1 MEIKYLL
8 AALRWAATFH
18 RRALGLF
25 FLIVST
31 SAYSQQSFTIKEAVQ
46 YALKNHI
53 TIKNAELEIYSA
65 ENTIKQVKA
74 AGMPQISGQFQYTAN
89 VIVPTQLVDAK
100 NFNPQ
105 AADGE
110 VVKFKFGVPWGGQV
124 GIGVN
129 QLVFDATWL
138 VGLKAA
144 PVYRELAQRTVTN
157 SKVSVAENVMKA
169 YYSVLVAEER
179 SKILT
184 LNISRLDTLLR
195 EIKIMNE
202 KGFVEKLDVDRL
214 QVQRNN
220 LVTETIKVQNLIQLS
235 YGLLKFQ
242 MGIKQQESVSLKDK
256 LSETD
261 INMLQLPEYLG
272 VDYGNRIEYST
283 LMTQRK
289 LTTLDIERIE
299 KGSLPKVFFSG
310 SLGAG
315 HSNPRFNP
323 FERWFG
329 SSALSLGVQ
338 IPIYDSGLR
347 KIQVQQQN
355 INLTKIDQSALLL
368 RESFELQA
376 SQGIISLKN
385 GLETLKS
392 QKANMELATEIV
404 RVSKIKYQAGAGT
417 NIEVVNAESS
427 LKEAQTNYFAAL
439 YDLLIAKVDLDKAM
453 GKLLV
458 E

>member
-1 MEIKYLL
+1 MKIKHLK
-8 AALRWAATFH
+8 
-18 RRALGLF
+18 RALSLL
-25 FLIVST
+25 FLILVVT
-31 SAYSQQSFTIKEAVQ
+31 NAYSQQSFTLKEAVQ

-53 TIKNAELEIYSA
+53 NVKNAELEIYSA

-74 AGMPQISGQFQYTAN
+74 AGMPQINGQFQYTSN
-89 VIVPTQLVDAK
+89 VIVPTQLVAAK

-105 AADGE
+105 AAEGE
-110 VVKFKFGVPWGGQV
+110 VVKFKFGVPWGGQA
-124 GIGVN
+124 GIGLN
-129 QLVFDATWL
+129 QLIFDATWL

-144 PVYRELAQRTVTN
+144 PVYRELAQRTVAT
-157 SKVSVAENVMKA
+157 SKVGVVENVMKA

-179 SKILT
+179 SKLLG
-184 LNISRLDTLLR
+184 LNISRLDTMLR
-195 EIKIMNE
+195 ELKIMNE

-220 LVTETIKVQNLIQLS
+220 LVTETQKVENLIQLS
-235 YGLLKFQ
+235 YALLKFQ
-242 MGIKQQESVSLKDK
+242 MGMKQQESLTLKDK

-261 INMLQLPEYLG
+261 INQLQLPEYQG
-272 VDYGNRIEYST
+272 VDYANRVEYAT
-283 LMTQRK
+283 LMTQKK
-289 LTTLDIERIE
+289 LTTLDIERIQ
-299 KGSLPKVFFSG
+299 KGALPKVFFSG

-329 SSALSLGVQ
+329 SSALTLGVQ

-347 KIQVQQQN
+347 KLQIQQQN
-355 INLTKIDQSALLL
+355 INLTRIDQSALFL

-376 SQGIISLKN
+376 TQGIISLKN
-385 GLETLKS
+385 GLETLKT
-392 QKANMELATEIV
+392 QKANLDLAQEVV

-453 GKLLV
+453 GKLLA

>member
-1 MEIKYLL
+1 MKIKHLRVFPLL
-8 AALRWAATFH
+8 
-18 RRALGLF
+18 
-25 FLIVST
+25 FLILST
-31 SAYSQQSFTIKEAVQ
+31 TAFSQQSFSLKEAVQ
-46 YALKNHI
+46 YGIKNHL
-53 TIKNAELEIYSA
+53 TVKNAQLEIYSA
-65 ENTIKQVKA
+65 ENTIKQIKA
-74 AGMPQISGQFQYTAN
+74 SGMPQINGQFQYTSN
-89 VIVPTQLVDAK
+89 LIIPTQLLEAK
-100 NFNPQ
+100 NFNPN
-105 AADGE
+105 AAEGE
-110 VVKFKFGVPWGGQV
+110 VTKFKFGVPWGGQA

-129 QLVFDATWL
+129 QLIFDATWL

-144 PVYRELAQRTVTN
+144 PVYRELAQRGVTS
-157 SKVSVAENVMKA
+157 SKITVAENVMKA

-179 SKILT
+179 SKILL
-184 LNISRLDTLLR
+184 LNINRMDTLLR

-220 LVTETIKVQNLIQLS
+220 LVTETQKVKNLIQLS

-242 MGIKQQESVSLKDK
+242 MGMKQQETLTLKDK

-261 INMLQLPEYLG
+261 LSTLQLPEYQG
-272 VDYGNRIEYST
+272 VDYANRIEYST

-289 LTTLDIERIE
+289 LTTLDIERIQ
-299 KGSLPKVFFSG
+299 KGVLPKVFFSG
-310 SLGAG
+310 SLGAS

-329 SSALSLGVQ
+329 SSALSIGVQ
-338 IPIYDSGLR
+338 VPIYDSGLR
-347 KIQVQQQN
+347 KTQIQQQN
-355 INLTKIDQSALLL
+355 IALTKIDQSALLL

-376 SQGIISLKN
+376 SQSIISLQN

-392 QKANMELATEIV
+392 QKANMELATEV
-404 RVSKIKYQAGAGT
+404 LRVSKIKYQAGAGT

-439 YDLLIAKVDLDKAM
+439 YDLLIAKVDLDKAS
-453 GKLLV
+453 GKLLA

>member
-1 MEIKYLL
+1 MKIKHLRVAYGLL
-8 AALRWAATFH
+8 LVALSTAAF
-18 RRALGLF
+18 G
-25 FLIVST
+25 
-31 SAYSQQSFTIKEAVQ
+31 QQSFSLKEAVQ
-46 YALKNHI
+46 YGLKNHL
-53 TIKNAELEIYSA
+53 TVKNAELEIYSA
-65 ENTIKQVKA
+65 ENTIKQVKV
-74 AGMPQISGQFQYTAN
+74 AGLPQISGQFQYTAN
-89 VIVPTQLVDAK
+89 VIVPTSLIGAS

-105 AADGE
+105 AAPGE
-110 VVKFKFGVPWGGQV
+110 VIKVKFGVPWGGQA
-124 GIGVN
+124 GIGLN
-129 QLVFDATWL
+129 QLIFDATWL

-157 SKVSVAENVMKA
+157 SKTAVAENVMKA

-179 SKILT
+179 SKILD
-184 LNISRLDTLLR
+184 LNITRLDTLLY
-195 EIKIMNE
+195 EIKVMNE

-214 QVQRNN
+214 RVQRNN
-220 LVTETIKVQNLIQLS
+220 LITEKQKVQNLIQLS

-242 MGIKQQESVSLKDK
+242 MGVKQQEPIILKDK

-261 INMLQLPEYLG
+261 INTLQLPEYQG

-283 LMTQRK
+283 LMTQRN
-289 LTTLDIERIE
+289 LTTLDIERIQ
-299 KGSLPKVFFSG
+299 KGALPKFFFSG
-310 SLGAG
+310 SLGIG

-323 FERWFG
+323 FERWFP
-329 SSALSLGVQ
+329 SSALTLGVQ

-347 KIQVQQQN
+347 KTQVQQQN
-355 INLTKIDQSALLL
+355 IALTKIDQSALLL

-376 SQGIISLKN
+376 TQGIISLKN

-392 QKANMELATEIV
+392 QKANMDLAQEIV
-404 RVSKIKYQAGAGT
+404 RVSKIKYQAGAGS